1 MLRLAL
7 GLFVLTAGLAFAED
21 KKDDKKKVAPKLTGS
36 WVRDADGTEIKFS
49 FKEKTLDVGAKNGDN
64 GMTATCEYTVKDGVV
79 KAKVTKVVEKGEFP
93 AKPKEGFEFSFKITI
108 KDKKATID
116 DFKSELDGA
125 KAVIEGEYEKKD
137 D

>member
-1 MLRLAL
+1 MIRFAL
-7 GLFVLTAGLAFAED
+7 GLLVLTAGLALAED
-21 KKDDKKKVAPKLTGS
+21 KKDEKKKDAPKLSGS
-36 WVRDADGTEIKFS
+36 WVRDADGTEIKFT

-64 GMTATCEYTVKDGVV
+64 GMTATCDYTVKDGVV
-79 KAKVTKVVEKGEFP
+79 SAKVTKVVEKGEFP

-116 DFKSELDGA
+116 DFKSDLDGA
-125 KAVIEGEYEKKD
+125 KAVVEGEYEKKD

>member
-1 MLRLAL
+1 MFRLACAVL
-7 GLFVLTAGLAFAED
+7 ALAVGLSFAED
-21 KKDDKKKVAPKLTGS
+21 KKDDKKKDAKLSGS
-36 WVRDADGTEIKFS
+36 WVRDADGTEIKFT
-49 FKEKTLDVGAKNGDN
+49 FKDKTLDVGAKNGDN
-64 GMTATCEYTVKDGVV
+64 GMTATCDYTVKDGVV
-79 KAKVTKVVEKGEFP
+79 TAKVTKVVEKGEFP

-125 KAVIEGEYEKKD
+125 KAVVEGEYEKKD